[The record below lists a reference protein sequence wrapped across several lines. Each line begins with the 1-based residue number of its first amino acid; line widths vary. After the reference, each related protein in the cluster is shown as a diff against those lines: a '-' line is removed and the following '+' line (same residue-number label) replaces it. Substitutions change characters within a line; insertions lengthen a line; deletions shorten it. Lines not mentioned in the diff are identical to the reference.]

1 MRGLKEGREEKQRML
16 GWLCGCRPCPRLEL
30 TEPLDARRI
39 SFFLSFFLEM
49 HLCYHPTRCL
59 TLLETLICGLS
70 ILLLTLMSLLHNH
83 RRKSVAIWNVNELL
97 AWPIAI
103 CSSV

>member
-1 MRGLKEGREEKQRML
+1 MPNVV
-16 GWLCGCRPCPRLEL
+16 C
-30 TEPLDARRI
+30 
-39 SFFLSFFLEM
+39 FFFFLEI
-49 HLCYHPTRCL
+49 HFCYHPTRCL

-70 ILLLTLMSLLHNH
+70 ILLLTLMSLLHN
-83 RRKSVAIWNVNELL
+83 RRRDSVAIWNVNELL